1 MQLREGIGV
10 SISQTIQAPLGFLFA
25 MIRPRPALPL
35 GPNSTRGIQRQR
47 DRRQTR
53 VTGHAAVLC
62 YSTLGAV
69 RTHGGLGGRA
79 LMRGWKLSLAMMAV
93 LPLIVVSMGI
103 LATVMKSSG
112 EVP

>member
-1 MQLREGIGV
+1 VL
-10 SISQTIQAPLGFLFA
+10 S
-25 MIRPRPALPL
+25 
-35 GPNSTRGIQRQR
+35 
-47 DRRQTR
+47 
-53 VTGHAAVLC
+53 VLC
-62 YSTLGAV
+62 VLTV
-69 RTHGGLGGRA
+69 GLGGRA

>member
-1 MQLREGIGV
+1 MAYNDNVIGGRHV
-10 SISQTIQAPLGFLFA
+10 SPA
-25 MIRPRPALPL
+25 M
-35 GPNSTRGIQRQR
+35 RQCCAI
-47 DRRQTR
+47 
-53 VTGHAAVLC
+53 VLSVLC
-62 YSTLGAV
+62 VLTV
-69 RTHGGLGGRA
+69 GLGGRA

>member
-1 MQLREGIGV
+1 MSPLGAQVQLREGIGV

-25 MIRPRPALPL
+25 MIRPRPAPPRPAPPDACHRPC
-35 GPNSTRGIQRQR
+35 GS
-47 DRRQTR
+47 
-53 VTGHAAVLC
+53 AVH
-62 YSTLGAV
+62 TLGAV
-69 RTHGGLGGRA
+69 PTHGRLGGRA

>member
-1 MQLREGIGV
+1 LPPPRASYRTTTATATAPHAAVTATWAQVMLREGLGV

-25 MIRPRPALPL
+25 MIRRGPHTNAGRATCGARPPHL
-35 GPNSTRGIQRQR
+35 R
-47 DRRQTR
+47 
-53 VTGHAAVLC
+53 
-62 YSTLGAV
+62 
-69 RTHGGLGGRA
+69 RA

-112 EVP
+112 EVCG